1 MKKQSMHCILG
12 YMIYFPVVT
21 VYQKNSVFQLYLH
34 KLFWKPLLFSTY
46 IQGLAINIYSYIY
59 TYIWQYVLAKL
70 PVGTS
75 PSWFF
80 YYPILLQQEKE
91 ASTFFF
97 YIYKAIWIFMNEI
110 DEHIQAMTITIFNTT
125 LSNGKTHFYWWMPQE
140 TLSRPVLSFTTR
152 ETKKQFTDKITVS
165 KEMKQLMPTGVWWL
179 MLTLDRTQRGLAT
192 VHCNWLFLCWQKCK
206 Q

>member
-12 YMIYFPVVT
+12 HMIYFPVVT

-97 YIYKAIWIFMNEI
+97 YISIKQSEFLWMKLMNTFKLWLLLSSILHYPMEKLIFI
-110 DEHIQAMTITIFNTT
+110 DEC
-125 LSNGKTHFYWWMPQE
+125 L
-140 TLSRPVLSFTTR
+140 
-152 ETKKQFTDKITVS
+152 KKHCQGQF
-165 KEMKQLMPTGVWWL
+165 
-179 MLTLDRTQRGLAT
+179 
-192 VHCNWLFLCWQKCK
+192 
-206 Q
+206 